1 MLITDFFNSI
11 FSLMPSLLLEEV
23 LYFILSL
30 QLFNF
35 VIIILAVLLITTYL
49 PRKIESLNFLH
60 RISFGYFIFNFILTT
75 VDILARINSN
85 NHLNQNGKDSTID
98 LLFTYI
104 QGDYLFFHL
113 VFIFVSLML
122 IIFFYGT
129 IDKFVLQNGD
139 ELEFPL
145 IIIFIAGS
153 VLILF
158 YVHTLIEFLLALET
172 ISLASYI
179 CVGYERQ
186 NRHSSYASV
195 QYFILGAIPSGFLIL
210 GIGLL
215 YNKLGVLNFEDLD
228 LSLSNNKIMNSKD
241 YFNLSINEFLYTQ
254 EIYSKP
260 LQNLLLEND
269 LSWTSYFNSNTVDIA
284 SILSNTRMPVVLI
297 AILFIL
303 FNFFF
308 KLTAAPFH
316 FWAPSIYKYA
326 PTVTVSYI
334 SIISKAMV
342 IFLLFK
348 FILTIYAPFILIL
361 TPVFLGVAL
370 LTIFIG
376 ILGALTERF
385 IKPFFVYSSMG
396 HVGFMLAGLSLFSLN
411 GFIATFHYLF
421 VYIISSFLMWFILM
435 YVGQETR
442 YLNSFKILK
451 NKNPILVLIFVFL
464 IFSMSGIPPLGGF
477 FIKLDVLVALLD
489 SSRYFVT
496 AALFFFTVVTFFYYL
511 KIIKILFFENFDN
524 KFIKIYEIN
533 PARLQLFVF
542 LFIFLLC
549 YMCLITNSAYHIGQN
564 FLIENL

>member
-85 NHLNQNGKDSTID
+85 NHLNQNGEDSTID

-254 EIYSKP
+254 EMYSKP

-524 KFIKIYEIN
+524 KFIKIHEIN

>member
-496 AALFFFTVVTFFYYL
+496 SALFFFTVVTFFYYL

>member
-129 IDKFVLQNGD
+129 IDKFILQNGD

-145 IIIFIAGS
+145 IIIFIAVS
-153 VLILF
+153 VLVLF

-269 LSWTSYFNSNTVDIA
+269 LS
-284 SILSNTRMPVVLI
+284 
-297 AILFIL
+297 
-303 FNFFF
+303 
-308 KLTAAPFH
+308 
-316 FWAPSIYKYA
+316 
-326 PTVTVSYI
+326 
-334 SIISKAMV
+334 
-342 IFLLFK
+342 
-348 FILTIYAPFILIL
+348 
-361 TPVFLGVAL
+361 
-370 LTIFIG
+370 
-376 ILGALTERF
+376 
-385 IKPFFVYSSMG
+385 
-396 HVGFMLAGLSLFSLN
+396 
-411 GFIATFHYLF
+411 
-421 VYIISSFLMWFILM
+421 
-435 YVGQETR
+435 
-442 YLNSFKILK
+442 
-451 NKNPILVLIFVFL
+451 
-464 IFSMSGIPPLGGF
+464 
-477 FIKLDVLVALLD
+477 
-489 SSRYFVT
+489 
-496 AALFFFTVVTFFYYL
+496 
-511 KIIKILFFENFDN
+511 
-524 KFIKIYEIN
+524 
-533 PARLQLFVF
+533 
-542 LFIFLLC
+542 
-549 YMCLITNSAYHIGQN
+549 
-564 FLIENL
+564 

>member
-85 NHLNQNGKDSTID
+85 NHLNQNGEDSTID

-361 TPVFLGVAL
+361 TPGFLGVAL

>member
-85 NHLNQNGKDSTID
+85 NHLNQNGEDFTID

-228 LSLSNNKIMNSKD
+228 LSLSNNKIMKSKD

-411 GFIATFHYLF
+411 GFIASFHYLF

-489 SSRYFVT
+489 SSRYLVT

>member
-1 MLITDFFNSI
+1 
-11 FSLMPSLLLEEV
+11 MPSLLLEEV

-85 NHLNQNGKDSTID
+85 NHLNQNGEDSTID

-361 TPVFLGVAL
+361 TPGFLGVAL

>member
-145 IIIFIAGS
+145 IIIFIAVS
-153 VLILF
+153 VLVLF

-254 EIYSKP
+254 EIYSNP

-334 SIISKAMV
+334 AIISKAMV

-533 PARLQLFVF
+533 PPRLQLFVF

>member
-129 IDKFVLQNGD
+129 IDKFILQNGD

-145 IIIFIAGS
+145 IIIFIAVS
-153 VLILF
+153 VLVLF

-533 PARLQLFVF
+533 PPRLQLFVF

-564 FLIENL
+564 FLTENL

>member
-85 NHLNQNGKDSTID
+85 NHLNQNGEDSTMD

-254 EIYSKP
+254 EMYSKP

-524 KFIKIYEIN
+524 KFIKIHEIN